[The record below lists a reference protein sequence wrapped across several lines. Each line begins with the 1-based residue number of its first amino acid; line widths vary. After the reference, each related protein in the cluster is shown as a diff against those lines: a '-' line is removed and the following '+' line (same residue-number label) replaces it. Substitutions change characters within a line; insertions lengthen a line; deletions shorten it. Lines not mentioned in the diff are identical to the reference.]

1 MEHGAL
7 VVDPGIRPVESWDRT
22 WKLGIQAVESGFEQW
37 NRGSGGESL
46 APAMGPGNRAV
57 GPGSQ

>member
-1 MEHGAL
+1 MGL
-7 VVDPGIRPVESWDRT
+7 WWWTPGFDQWN
-22 WKLGIQAVESGFEQW
+22 LGIGRGNWGFRRYSRGFEQW

-57 GPGSQ
+57 GPGAQ